1 MVSVFSS
8 TLEFNAKS
16 AQDANAMLR
25 ALSLESTKMERSSC
39 KISVHGEKVLIEICA
54 SDIVALK
61 ASFNSLCRIL
71 EAIHGIKREALKEKE
86 E

>member
-1 MVSVFSS
+1 MVRVFHS

-16 AQDANAMLR
+16 AQDASAILH
-25 ALSLESTKMERSSC
+25 ALSLECSKMERSSC
-39 KISVHGEKVLIEICA
+39 KISAKEERVLIEISA

-71 EAIHGIKREALKEKE
+71 EAICGIKRQALKEKE

>member
-1 MVSVFSS
+1 VFSS

-16 AQDANAMLR
+16 AQDASAILR
-25 ALSLESTKMERSSC
+25 ALSLESTRMERSSC
-39 KISVHGEKVLIEICA
+39 KISAKGARVLIEISA

-71 EAIHGIKREALKEKE
+71 EAICGIKREALKEKDE
-86 E
+86 